1 MERDWLLHILR
12 FLRFIENSTEI
23 DKQADNYD
31 HLWKTRTIFGTLN
44 NAYKI

>member
-1 MERDWLLHILR
+1 MKCDWFLHIPRYLH
-12 FLRFIENSTEI
+12 FIENSTEI

-31 HLWKTRTIFGTLN
+31 YQWEIWAIFDTFN